1 VGADSPLLIVFT
13 TGNENAC
20 VFDVEE
26 IIKRLSENSKYPEN
40 PLLKPPCK
48 S

>member
-1 VGADSPLLIVFT
+1 VAADGPLLMVFT
-13 TGNENAC
+13 NGNGNAY

-40 PLLKPPCK
+40 PLLKPPC
-48 S
+48 